1 MDENSLTALNARL
14 EAKLKE
20 MTKEGA
26 CFPPSFDN
34 QTAPYQLA
42 WVQRKIPQLKQEIG
56 QLEKQLTDLQKDQR
70 PDDGLIL
77 TFFNEAFASGPAMQL
92 KAKKDFLDEMEVREK
107 VLTQQLSTPPVL
119 APAKP
124 TRDEQIKAL
133 LDEVGQ
139 LKAECAQ
146 VCSTI
151 TDQFLREQIEQDYDD
166 RIRKKYQQITKL

>member
-1 MDENSLTALNARL
+1 MRVCNYNIIKGLCQEMDENSLTALNARL

-92 KAKKDFLDEMEVREK
+92 QAKKDF
-107 VLTQQLSTPPVL
+107 
-119 APAKP
+119 
-124 TRDEQIKAL
+124 

-151 TDQFLREQIEQDYDD
+151 TDQFLRDQIEQDYDD